1 MTLLVGLL
9 QSNPLLR
16 EELINISLAG
26 HSLDLKPWSLLIPPT
41 VWSVRSVLL
50 LTRRCL
56 MPPHGSHFNS
66 NCLSTGTLQKK
77 ILKQYFEFKMDEF
90 QLMYYFY
97 QFSAICGQI
106 KMSHSIYMLSIQFN
120 TKSLVFVIFSL
131 VKQNQIVLL
140 CKPYVARFLEMG
152 NWYFF
157 LGKFSKN

>member
-90 QLMYYFY
+90 YNILTNFPLCIAKSKWVIPLPCWAFKLILTALSNYFP
-97 QFSAICGQI
+97 
-106 KMSHSIYMLSIQFN
+106 
-120 TKSLVFVIFSL
+120 LV
-131 VKQNQIVLL
+131 QQHQIVLL
-140 CKPYVARFLEMG
+140 YKPYETRF
-152 NWYFF
+152 FRD
-157 LGKFSKN
+157 GKLILFWESFSKN